1 MALLAKT
8 NSNSHHRQEEGQ
20 FARLFEE
27 EGIDRVDERLAVLRI
42 FLGTE
47 DHLTAHALWELTQ
60 KAGRDFEPE
69 FVRETLRLMC
79 RYGFAQR
86 REFKDRESVYEHRHL
101 GQHHDHM
108 ICIKCGKIEEFV
120 DERLERHQARAA
132 YQHGFYML
140 QHRMEIYGL
149 CSACLSD
156 RQMGMSL
163 VQAKAGETVAVTDFL
178 GGSGAR
184 HRLMTMGLKIGD
196 RIEVIT
202 NDGRGQVV
210 LAAGNSR
217 FALGQGL
224 AEKVMVKAQPSSPED
239 F

>member
-1 MALLAKT
+1 MKT
-8 NSNSHHRQEEGQ
+8 SVEGQ

-27 EGIDRVDERLAVLRI
+27 EGIDRVNERLAVLRI
-42 FLGTE
+42 FLETE
-47 DHLTAHALWELTQ
+47 EHLTSHELWELVH
-60 KAGRDFEPE
+60 KAGLGFDAD

-108 ICIKCGKIEEFV
+108 ICIKCGKIDEFV

-149 CSACLSD
+149 CAACLAG
-156 RQMGMSL
+156 RQTGMSL
-163 VQAKAGETVAVTDFL
+163 VQAKTGETLVVREFL
-178 GGSGAR
+178 GGAGAR
-184 HRLMTMGLKIGD
+184 NRLMTMGLKTGD
-196 RIEVIT
+196 KIEVIT

-210 LAAGNSR
+210 VASGNSR

-224 AEKVMVKAQPSSPED
+224 AQKVMVQAAPLATEE

>member
-1 MALLAKT
+1 MELLAKI
-8 NSNSHHRQEEGQ
+8 NSNSHHSQEEGQ

-42 FLGTE
+42 FLETE
-47 DHLTAHALWELTQ
+47 EHITAHELWELVQ
-60 KAGRDFEPE
+60 KAGRNFEPE

-101 GQHHDHM
+101 GQHHDHI

-120 DERLERHQARAA
+120 DEKLERHQARAA

-149 CSACLSD
+149 CSDCLSD
-156 RQMGMSL
+156 HQMGISL
-163 VQAKAGETVAVTDFL
+163 VQAKPGESLVVMDFL
-178 GGSGAR
+178 GGAGAR

-196 RIEVIT
+196 KIEVIT

-210 LAAGNSR
+210 LAKGNSR

-224 AEKVMVKAQPSSPED
+224 AEKVMVKALTSEPED